1 MCLPIVEGNY
11 LLATELKGGV
21 LNIAEK
27 SCFFSKIFVKTD
39 LLLVKCLI
47 NGPEILGNKLIWV
60 LLYKET

>member
-11 LLATELKGGV
+11 RLATELKGGV
-21 LNIAEK
+21 LNIVEK
-27 SCFFSKIFVKTD
+27 SCFFQRFLQKTD